1 MRAYYAHCMKIY
13 GSQIEHDDVELI
25 GKLGFHAVN
34 PNSQEHIDAIR
45 NMSSGS
51 EKMDYFCDVVQSC
64 NVLFFR
70 ALPDGSIPAGVAKEI
85 KCAQE
90 RSIPVFEIPY
100 FNRKVLTVEET
111 RAYIKDGNH
120 EDVNLKLVDA

>member
-1 MRAYYAHCMKIY
+1 MKIY

-34 PNSQEHIDAIR
+34 PNSQVHIDAIR

-111 RAYIKDGNH
+111 RAYIKDRNH
-120 EDVNLKLVDA
+120 EDVKLKLVDA